1 MFVLHL
7 AGTSKHDLHY
17 RREAE
22 VNTTLE
28 ELLLYFVFLINLCI
42 RKYTAIAKHAS
53 WTSSSNVDVKSKDS
67 ESWEILE
74 IIILWW
80 FLRGRARPQVN
91 GKLPWSTLTEYDFF
105 FFNLENLFKHS
116 PPDWQ
121 LNLISFRAIEMY
133 WFHSINKRYK
143 RDPA

>member
-42 RKYTAIAKHAS
+42 RKYTALAKNAS
-53 WTSSSNVDVKSKDS
+53 WTSNVDVKSKDS
-67 ESWEILE
+67 ESWETLE
-74 IIILWW
+74 TIILWW
-80 FLRGRARPQVN
+80 
-91 GKLPWSTLTEYDFF
+91 TDFPVS
-105 FFNLENLFKHS
+105 KGQS
-116 PPDWQ
+116 
-121 LNLISFRAIEMY
+121 
-133 WFHSINKRYK
+133 
-143 RDPA
+143 